1 MEIQAYPP
9 DDGGTRGLGGAPLD
23 PHGLMEN
30 GNPQQLNHKVAKYH
44 LTIQWEVDL
53 P

>member
-1 MEIQAYPP
+1 MPYFFSK
-9 DDGGTRGLGGAPLD
+9 RGIWGGAPLD
-23 PHGLMEN
+23 PHDLMET
-30 GNPQQLNHKVAKYH
+30 GDPQQLNHKVANYH